1 MYHSGFVSIIGKP
14 NVGKSTFL
22 NAVIGEKVA
31 ITSSKPQ
38 TTRYR
43 LEGIYHSEK
52 GQIVFVDTPGIH
64 QAKHVLAEKMVK
76 EAYSS
81 LKDMDVVLYM
91 ISAVSPFDEEDQ
103 MILSALKK
111 LHVPVIMVV
120 NKLDIVKDFKRLETH
135 IEKFKSAMDFE
146 LVVAISA
153 KTKKHLNELIEDI
166 LLRLKEGPAFYP
178 SNMSTNRSKKFLM
191 AELIREKILHLTH
204 QEVPHSVFVNIE
216 TITRDDDNLLVVH
229 ANIMVERAT
238 QKKIIIGKNG
248 ELIKRIGTRARLEL
262 KPLLNEKLFLDLHV
276 KVSKDWRKKNH
287 IVDTLY
293 SGDFE

>member
-1 MYHSGFVSIIGKP
+1 MFHSGFVSIIGKP

-43 LEGIYHSEK
+43 LEGIYHGEK

-64 QAKHVLAEKMVK
+64 EAKHVLGQKMVQ
-76 EAYSS
+76 EATSS
-81 LKDMDVVLYM
+81 LQDMDLILYM
-91 ISAVSPFDEEDQ
+91 ISAVSPFEEDD
-103 MILSALKK
+103 MHILKMLKHLK
-111 LHVPVIMVV
+111 VPVIMVV
-120 NKLDIVKDFKRLETH
+120 NKLDLVKDFKRLETH
-135 IEKFKSAMDFE
+135 IEKYKAVLDFE

-153 KTKKHLNELIEDI
+153 KTKKHLNELLEDI
-166 LLRLKEGPAFYP
+166 LKRLKEGPAFYP

-204 QEVPHSVFVNIE
+204 QEIPHSVFVNIE

-229 ANIMVERAT
+229 ANIMVERAS

-276 KVSKDWRKKNH
+276 KVSPDWRKKSQ
-287 IVDTLY
+287 IIDTLY